1 MITVVN
7 LRSPIVCFIFT
18 ELARCPSDLSCFRI
32 KKIKMNSAKLCIKT
46 LLLFEMI
53 NEEMPGICWRYE
65 DDDDD
70 DDIQKVILFYN
81 IW

>member
-1 MITVVN
+1 
-7 LRSPIVCFIFT
+7 
-18 ELARCPSDLSCFRI
+18 
-32 KKIKMNSAKLCIKT
+32 MNSAKLCIKT
-46 LLLFEMI
+46 LLLLEMI

-70 DDIQKVILFYN
+70 DIQKGILFYN